1 VALAVAAVVLVAVGV
16 VGAAAFGVGGL
27 SLGGR
32 TPQSPAA
39 VPLGNVGPTTAGPS
53 TSPASSPSAVGARGV
68 PAGFAVCGTA
78 FCPKSP
84 LCWDGLVA
92 IGGVAQPPRPA
103 DCTGR
108 HVWETFAVEY
118 LPADAVSARQ
128 DELMDR
134 PDIANLCS
142 AAALAARSRDPAQ
155 TDGWDRDVWPIQ
167 LNADT
172 VLLHCIV
179 HGKTFDTFGSV
190 IQPA

>member
-1 VALAVAAVVLVAVGV
+1 MS
-16 VGAAAFGVGGL
+16 AAAFRLGGL
-27 SLGGR
+27 PLGGR
-32 TPQSPAA
+32 TPQTPAA
-39 VPLGNVGPTTAGPS
+39 VPLGNVGPTTAGPG
-53 TSPASSPSAVGARGV
+53 SPDRSPGGARGV

-78 FCPKSP
+78 FCPQSP
-84 LCWDGLVA
+84 LCWDGLVS
-92 IGGVAQPPRPA
+92 IGGVAQPPRAA
-103 DCTGR
+103 DCAGR

-155 TDGWDRDVWPIQ
+155 TGGWDRDVWPIQ

-190 IQPA
+190 IKPA